1 MTTGKPRVLA
11 TRHFPPDVE
20 ARLTANFDAVLN
32 PDDRLYDGPA
42 LIKATAGCDGIMCA
56 AGDPMNAQTI
66 AGLAPSVR
74 MIATFSVGYEHVDVA
89 AAAKRGIVVSNT
101 PDVLTDATADIAML
115 CLLGAAR
122 RAYEGMHMLRT
133 HNWVGWTPT
142 QLMGVHVTGKR
153 LGILGMGRIGQAMAE
168 RARAFRMQIHYS
180 NRSRLPADL
189 EKGAIFHADPEAMLP
204 HCDFLSI
211 NAPMTPA
218 THKWVNAER
227 IAKLPKGAIVV
238 NSARGGVVDD
248 EALIA
253 ALKSG
258 RLAAAGLDVFDGEPR
273 STRAITG
280 LPTPSCCRIWARH
293 DRDAQRHG
301 LQGTRQ
307 PGDLPAQEAGAAR
320 SREGFLT
327 ERAVLA
333 FLGLGAAGGAA
344 CGSRIRRGIGER
356 RHRHGRCRRRRR
368 GLVGCGVP
376 ARGRGLGGARNGG
389 AYCTPSSDTMRCGWV

>member
-20 ARLTANFDAVLN
+20 ARLAANFDAVLN
-32 PDDRLYDGPA
+32 AEDRLYDGPN
-42 LIKATAGCDGIMCA
+42 LIKAAAGCDGIMCA
-56 AGDPMNAQTI
+56 AGDPLNAETI
-66 AGLAPSVR
+66 GSLPASVR

-89 AAAKRGIVVSNT
+89 AATKRGILVSNT
-101 PDVLTDATADIAML
+101 PDVLTDATADIALL

-122 RAYEGMHMLRT
+122 RAHEGTTMLRT

-153 LGILGMGRIGQAMAE
+153 LGILGMGRIGQAVAD

-189 EKGAIFHADPEAMLP
+189 EKGATFHANPDEMLA

-211 NAPMTPA
+211 NAPMTA
-218 THKWVNAER
+218 ETRKWVNAER

-238 NSARGGVVDD
+238 NTARGGVVDD

-258 RLAAAGLDVFDGEPR
+258 WLAAAGIDVFDGEPK
-273 STRAITG
+273 I
-280 LPTPSCCRIWARH
+280 H
-293 DRDAQRHG
+293 
-301 LQGTRQ
+301 QGYY
-307 PGDLPAQEAGAAR
+307 GIEN
-320 SREGFLT
+320 
-327 ERAVLA
+327 A
-333 FLGLGAAGGAA
+333 FLLPHM
-344 CGSRIRRGIGER
+344 GSATVET
-356 RHRHGRCRRRRR
+356 
-368 GLVGCGVP
+368 
-376 ARGRGLGGARNGG
+376 RNAMGFK
-389 AYCTPSSDTMRCGWV
+389 ALDNLEAFLLRKQAPPDAVKAS